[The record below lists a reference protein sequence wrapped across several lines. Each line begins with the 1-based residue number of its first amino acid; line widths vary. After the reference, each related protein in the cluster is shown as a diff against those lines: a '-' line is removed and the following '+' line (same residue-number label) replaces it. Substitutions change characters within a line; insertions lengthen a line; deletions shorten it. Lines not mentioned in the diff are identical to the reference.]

1 VHEVAR
7 LDDVDVGIVRFKDEL
22 EAATNLLLADR
33 AVNKL

>member
-7 LDDVDVGIVRFKDEL
+7 LDDVDVGIMRSEDEL

-33 AVNKL
+33 AVNKI